1 VPFLPVKPW
10 QSTLVFL
17 STYGAGGRAVEN
29 VRARSRLIAMRCDMA
44 MQMKLLYQGSGCLF
58 NFSGVARV
66 NASMIPRAYTAG
78 FNDSHPPLARSHAR
92 KRTPCNKL
100 RCCWLHEGGGGREV
114 LVVLG
119 MAPVVV
125 DVHWGLPNPT
135 VDFARNCPMSKP
147 APPVFL
153 LRLLLHCSE
162 FCFQLVVSGHQ
173 IMGLMSCIHRSTTQ
187 RLVYP
192 LRCL

>member
-78 FNDSHPPLARSHAR
+78 FNDSHPPLARSHAQA
-92 KRTPCNKL
+92 RTPGNKL
-100 RCCWLHEGGGGREV
+100 CCCWLHEGGGGRGGGYYRTWYAPRGGRCP
-114 LVVLG
+114 LG
-119 MAPVVV
+119 FPQSYDAHASRGRSRTVACQNTAP
-125 DVHWGLPNPT
+125 
-135 VDFARNCPMSKP
+135 
-147 APPVFL
+147 
-153 LRLLLHCSE
+153 
-162 FCFQLVVSGHQ
+162 
-173 IMGLMSCIHRSTTQ
+173 RSP
-187 RLVYP
+187 R
-192 LRCL
+192 